1 MSFGKL
7 QIRNDLLA
15 SAKKNDFLASA
26 KKNPKTISTNSR
38 NWHTPTG
45 PKLGHVRALF
55 MDSIRCGKRK
65 ASPSVCQLGY
75 EADADVRRSNKRRK
89 VYYQDQIGGQV
100 VTSPIYKS
108 KNNHSRGKSSTT
120 SCSETTS
127 CSSFT
132 GYTPVSPIPDDCPT
146 WIKNLEVSTLVHNPF
161 RSDGDTTDDENLNDN
176 NKSKNNSNSS
186 PTYSGHRTD
195 AELNAYYLS
204 LFSE

>member
-1 MSFGKL
+1 MF
-7 QIRNDLLA
+7 IRIRKDILA
-15 SAKKNDFLASA
+15 SAKKNAE
-26 KKNPKTISTNSR
+26 TISTNSR
-38 NWHTPTG
+38 NWHIPTG
-45 PKLGHVRALF
+45 PKLGHIRALF
-55 MDSIRCGKRK
+55 TESIRCGKRK
-65 ASPSVCQLGY
+65 ASSSVCQLGY
-75 EADADVRRSNKRRK
+75 EADADDNDDEHMRQSNKRRK

-120 SCSETTS
+120 SRSETTS

-176 NKSKNNSNSS
+176 NKSKNKSNSS

>member
-15 SAKKNDFLASA
+15 STKKNDFLASA
-26 KKNPKTISTNSR
+26 KKNPKTISPNSR

-108 KNNHSRGKSSTT
+108 KNNHSNNNKST
-120 SCSETTS
+120 SRSGRS
-127 CSSFT
+127 N
-132 GYTPVSPIPDDCPT
+132 GYTPVSPTPDDCPT
-146 WIKNLEVSTLVHNPF
+146 WIKNLEVSRLVHNPF
-161 RSDGDTTDDENLNDN
+161 KSDGDTTDDENSN
-176 NKSKNNSNSS
+176 NN
-186 PTYSGHRTD
+186 HRTN
-195 AELNAYYLS
+195 AELDAYYLS